1 MKIETLTGSRGV
13 TMDKERREP
22 FMADLFGDQTTEL
35 SRPGVDC
42 RITEKA
48 WKVTKDPATGRYQL
62 LREVLITK
70 VLQDYYKED
79 YNCLCEADAMA
90 AYLNR
95 ERRRSL
101 DAIDG
106 AVAPD

>member
-1 MKIETLTGSRGV
+1 
-13 TMDKERREP
+13 MDKEKREP
-22 FMADLFGDQTTEL
+22 FMADLFGDQTTDL

-48 WKVTKDPATGRYQL
+48 WKVVKDPATGRYRL

-70 VLQDYYKED
+70 TLKDYYKED
-79 YNCLCEADAMA
+79 YNCRCEADAMA

-95 ERRRSL
+95 ERRRRH
-101 DAIDG
+101 DQE
-106 AVAPD
+106 

>member
-1 MKIETLTGSRGV
+1 
-13 TMDKERREP
+13 MDNQKRVP
-22 FMADLFGDQTTEL
+22 FMEDLFGDQTTDL

-48 WKVTKDPATGRYQL
+48 WKAVKDPATGRYRL

-70 VLQDYYKED
+70 TLKDYYKED
-79 YNCLCEADAMA
+79 YNCRCEADAMA

-95 ERRRSL
+95 ERRKQH
-101 DAIDG
+101 DQE
-106 AVAPD
+106 